1 MKIESY
7 TCTLHVQK
15 HDGHS
20 SGGDGDGDDDDDN
33 DNIDNDDVP
42 YNEIIVVLG
51 IW

>member
-15 HDGHS
+15 HDVHS
-20 SGGDGDGDDDDDN
+20 SGGGDDDDDDN
-33 DNIDNDDVP
+33 DKIDNDDVP
-42 YNEIIVVLG
+42 YNYCR